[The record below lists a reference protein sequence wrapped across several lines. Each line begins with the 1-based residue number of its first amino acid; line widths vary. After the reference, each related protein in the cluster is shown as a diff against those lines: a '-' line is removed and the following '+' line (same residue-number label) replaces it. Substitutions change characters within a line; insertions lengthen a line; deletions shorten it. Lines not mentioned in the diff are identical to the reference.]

1 MKDKYQVG
9 PLKRVCTINDFSG
22 FGKCSLT
29 VSIPILSVAGIEVCA
44 MPTAVLSTHTGEF
57 EHYTYRD
64 LTEDLPAYMEHWLS
78 LNIQFAGIYTGY
90 LGSTQQSEM
99 VLQYI
104 HKAKTLQTLIFID
117 PVMGDHGKLYQ
128 NFNEDRVNEMKKLCQ
143 NADFIFPNM
152 TEATALAGI
161 SYQGNGYDESYIQQI
176 FDGLQKFNV
185 QHIILTGVE
194 NDKNQIGVVAI
205 DREIKE
211 KIMFF
216 EHQTPGNFHGTG
228 DVFASFF
235 IAGILN
241 ALNFKRSLKMAL
253 ELTNEAVR
261 RTWARQTPLREGL
274 DFEHVLPNLISKIKD
289 QNE

>member
-9 PLKRVCTINDFSG
+9 PLKRVCAINDFSG

-57 EHYTYRD
+57 KNYTYRD

-78 LNIQFAGIYTGY
+78 LKIKFAAIYTGY
-90 LGSTQQSEM
+90 LGSSQQSEM
-99 VLQYI
+99 VTQYI
-104 HKAKTLQTLIFID
+104 HQAKTAHTLIFID
-117 PVMGDHGKLYQ
+117 PVMGDHGKLYK
-128 NFNEDRVNEMKKLCQ
+128 NFDINRVNEMKKLCQ

-152 TEATALAGI
+152 TEATAL
-161 SYQGNGYDESYIQQI
+161 SEVRYHGNVYEEHYIQQI
-176 FDGLQKFNV
+176 IGGLQKFNV

-194 NDKNQIGVVAI
+194 NEKNQIGVVAI
-205 DREIKE
+205 DRGTKE

-216 EHQTPGNFHGTG
+216 EHQIPGNFHGTG

-235 IAGILN
+235 IAGMLN
-241 ALNFKRSLKMAL
+241 TMNFRESLKMAL
-253 ELTNEAVR
+253 ELTNDAVR

-274 DFEHVLPNLISKIKD
+274 DFEHVLPTLISKINH
-289 QNE
+289 QNQ